1 MARHNDDE
9 GQGMKGRVFAIHRFA
24 VHDGPGIRTAVF
36 LKGCPLRCL
45 WCHNPES
52 FDLRPEIAFIAHRC
66 EACGDCVP
74 ACPVSAHRF
83 EDGHHVFD
91 RFACR
96 KCGRCAEACVFGA
109 LERTGMDM
117 TVEEVVCEVLKD
129 SVFYSESGGGVTVS
143 GGEPLSQWRFVREL
157 LSDLKARGIQTAV
170 ETSGF
175 GPRNALEPLVPVT
188 DLFLFDIK
196 AVNSE
201 KHRKLTGV
209 PNDSILDNLE
219 FLAGA
224 GVKVELRCPLVPG
237 LNDSKEDV
245 AAIAAL
251 VRKYPGLAGAVL
263 LPYHNTGNDKY
274 VRYAKLNRLPG
285 LASADQTDRSRW
297 SAIIS
302 SARCG
307 KIRIA

>member
-1 MARHNDDE
+1 MQDE
-9 GQGMKGRVFAIHRFA
+9 GHSMKGRVFAIHRFS

-52 FDLRPEIAFIAHRC
+52 FDPDPEIAFIAHRC
-66 EACGDCVP
+66 GACGDCVQE
-74 ACPVSAHRF
+74 CPVSAHRF
-83 EDGHHVFD
+83 EDGVHVFN
-91 RFACR
+91 RAVCT

-109 LERTGMDM
+109 LERTGADM
-117 TVEEVVCEVLKD
+117 AVGEIVREVLKD
-129 SVFYSESGGGVTVS
+129 SVFYTESGGGVTVS
-143 GGEPLSQWRFVREL
+143 GGEPLGQWRFTLEL
-157 LSDLKARGIQTAV
+157 LSVLKSHGVHTAL

-175 GPRNALEPLVPVT
+175 GPRNALEALLPVT

-196 AVNSE
+196 SVNPE

-209 PNDSILDNLE
+209 PNDSILENLE

-237 LNDSKEDV
+237 LNDSEEDI

-251 VRKYPGLAGAVL
+251 VRKYPGLTGAVL

-274 VRYAKLNRLPG
+274 VRYAIPNRLPG
-285 LASADQTDRSRW
+285 LAPADQTDRARW
-297 SAIIS
+297 AAIIS
-302 SARCG
+302 SVRCG

>member
-1 MARHNDDE
+1 
-9 GQGMKGRVFAIHRFA
+9 MKGRVFAIHRFA

-52 FDLRPEIAFIAHRC
+52 FEPETEIAFIAHRC
-66 EACGDCVP
+66 GACGDCVP

-83 EDGHHVFD
+83 EDGRHVFD
-91 RFACR
+91 RSSCR
-96 KCGRCAEACVFGA
+96 KCGRCAESCVFGA
-109 LERTGMDM
+109 LERTGADM
-117 TVEEVVCEVLKD
+117 AVGEIVREVLKD
-129 SVFYSESGGGVTVS
+129 TVFYSESGGGVTVS
-143 GGEPLSQWRFVREL
+143 GGEPLSQWRFTLEL
-157 LSDLKARGIQTAV
+157 LSVLKSHGVHTAI

-175 GPRNALEPLVPVT
+175 SPRNALEPLLPVT

-237 LNDSKEDV
+237 LNDSEEDI

-251 VRKYPGLAGAVL
+251 VLRYPSLAGAVL

-274 VRYAKLNRLPG
+274 IRYAKPNRLPG
-285 LASADQTDRSRW
+285 LASADQTDRDRW
-297 SAIIS
+297 SALFPR
-302 SARCG
+302 AGCG
-307 KIRIA
+307 KIGIS